1 MMHRGYLVAVLA
13 LLLSTD
19 AAPSHAQQT
28 DWAAVQVKTEKVA
41 DGVWL
46 LTGRGGDVGV
56 CAGPDGVFMIDG
68 SYSPLTD
75 KLLAAVRTLSDQPV
89 RWVLDTHWH
98 GDHVGGNANL
108 RKVGALVL
116 AHENV
121 RRRMAADQYMVT
133 FDRKVPAAPPE
144 ALPVM
149 TFSDSVTFHI
159 NGDTLVIVHMP
170 RAHTDGDAV
179 VWFRRVDVLH
189 TGDLFFNGTFPVID
203 ISNGG
208 SIDGMIRAAD
218 LLLAG
223 VGPATRIIP
232 GHGPL
237 AGRAEL
243 QAFRDM
249 LASVR
254 ARVWT
259 LVAAGKPRDEAVAA
273 RPIDD
278 IGAVWGKGFITSD
291 ALVKTVYEDLV
302 RLKK

>member
-1 MMHRGYLVAVLA
+1 MRRWSAALVLA
-13 LLLSTD
+13 LALPLT
-19 AAPSHAQQT
+19 AAPACAQQT
-28 DWAAVQVKTEKVA
+28 DWDAVRIKTEKVA

-56 CAGPDGVFMIDG
+56 CAGADGVFLVDG
-68 SYSPLTD
+68 SYAPLTARI
-75 KLLAAVRTLSDQPV
+75 LAAVKPLSDQPV

-108 RKVGALVL
+108 RAAGALVL

-121 RRRMAADQYMVT
+121 RRRMSAERYIAT
-133 FDRKVPAAPPE
+133 LDRTVPASPPE
-144 ALPVM
+144 ALPAM
-149 TFSDSVTFHI
+149 TFSDTVTFRI

-170 RAHTDGDAV
+170 PAHTDGDAV
-179 VWFRRVDVLH
+179 VWFRRADVLH

-208 SIDGMIRAAD
+208 SIDGMVRAAD
-218 LLLAG
+218 LLLPG

-243 QAFRDM
+243 KAFRDM

-254 ARVWT
+254 ARVWP
-259 LVAAGKPRDEAVAA
+259 LVAAGRSRDEAVAA
-273 RPIDD
+273 KPIDD

-291 ALVKTVYEDLV
+291 AFVTTVYDDLA
-302 RLKK
+302 RLKR